1 MLNRLSVKGL
11 AILIAAIA
19 IVLFGSAY
27 LWIAGSAVVV
37 DETGDVE
44 SASVVTSDGREQPL
58 RRLWSGYFYTI
69 PEMEGTI
76 QVRCRDGSTKE
87 AGYVTGYFHT
97 KIRVVGD
104 KPCAQLVEEF

>member
-11 AILIAAIA
+11 AILIVAIA
-19 IVLFGSAY
+19 IVLFGSVY
-27 LWIAGSAVVV
+27 LWIAGWAVVV
-37 DETGDVE
+37 DETGEVE
-44 SASVVTSDGREQPL
+44 SAAVVTSDGREQSL

-76 QVRCRDGSTKE
+76 QVRCRDGSTNE
-87 AGYVTGYFHT
+87 AGYMTGHFHT

-104 KPCAQLVEEF
+104 KPCARLVEEF